1 MKEKLSVVFIMLLL
15 GAVIVIASL
24 NAYSILWNPSRQQEL
39 NLLSIYGGI
48 DYSHKLEGIIPLGTD
63 HYWLGA
69 DANTEKI
76 YYVRASK
83 KWFDNNFPDGDAKDG
98 NGIKVTGFKT
108 KVTDSELKRAM
119 DKHVSDA
126 GIPLLLRG
134 STGGEFLLLNATGIG
149 IFSLAI
155 AACGL
160 LCGVFG
166 VVVVVKKDSL
176 PSLFKT
182 IYGCFVVVWALALAF
197 YFTRYGI
204 LV

>member
-1 MKEKLSVVFIMLLL
+1 MCYNLYGDIMNSLKLNHI
-15 GAVIVIASL
+15 
-24 NAYSILWNPSRQQEL
+24 
-39 NLLSIYGGI
+39 
-48 DYSHKLEGIIPLGTD
+48 
-63 HYWLGA
+63 
-69 DANTEKI
+69 
-76 YYVRASK
+76 SK
-83 KWFDNNFPDGDAKDG
+83 KDF
-98 NGIKVTGFKT
+98 FKL
-108 KVTDSELKRAM
+108 KEEDVMFTDSELKRAM

-155 AACGL
+155 AVCGL